1 MALLPDWN
9 ISDIKELIKKGCT
22 IEAEEKI
29 MDLRRT
35 LLSFKEENINQ
46 LFLFKSTANRQLRP
60 SSFCSS
66 SPQIQGFD
74 G

>member
-9 ISDIKELIKKGCT
+9 IKDITELIKKGCT

-35 LLSFKEENINQ
+35 Y
-46 LFLFKSTANRQLRP
+46 
-60 SSFCSS
+60 
-66 SPQIQGFD
+66 
-74 G
+74 